1 MHEMIVEQ
9 QPDEALLALLEQKI
23 DDFNAEHWEVKQ
35 RFPLAV
41 SVKDDAGELIAG
53 AAGRTF
59 GKWLL
64 LDNLW
69 VSPVLRGQGM
79 GQKILLKL
87 EQAARERGCEFVLLD
102 TLNFQARP
110 FYENNGYQLQWTQE
124 QYPSTGCKYFMT
136 KSLLGSLE

>member
-1 MHEMIVEQ
+1 MYELIVEQ
-9 QPDEALLALLEQKI
+9 QPDTDLLDLLEQKI
-23 DDFNAEHWEVKQ
+23 DEFNAEHWEVKQ

-41 SVKDDAGELIAG
+41 SVKDEAGALLAG

-69 VSPVLRGQGM
+69 VSPELRGQRM
-79 GQKILLKL
+79 GQQLLLKL
-87 EQAARERGCEFVLLD
+87 EEAACERGCEFVLLD
-102 TLNFQARP
+102 TLGFQARP
-110 FYENNGYQLQWTQE
+110 FYESNGYQMQWTQA

-136 KSLLGSLE
+136 KSLLDVSA